1 MTDESSELA
10 KALDQIQIFNVR
22 RAWAFSLD
30 LGEWD
35 RLRSCFHPDASITV
49 SWYSGP
55 LDGFIDRSRALMASR
70 KPEEHRKHWLG
81 NMRSEINGTRAVLET
96 DVLILI
102 REFIDATL
110 FDYTSYARFY
120 DLLEKRAGVWRIVEW
135 NCIYDKDRL
144 DPVAPPRERALPG
157 RASGAGGAGERV
169 CIHEAATIQTGP
181 NHPGINRDP
190 GHRRRTQSSPAGRN
204 LACWHERVK
213 CRCESYS
220 WAPRTSRSR
229 R

>member
-10 KALDQIQIFNVR
+10 NALDQIQIFNVR
-22 RAWAFSLD
+22 RTWAFCLD

-55 LDGFIDRSRALMASR
+55 VDGFIDRSRALMATR

-144 DPVAPPRERALPG
+144 DPVAPPRERAFPSAQAVLEGPE
-157 RASGAGGAGERV
+157 SGFAFMKLR
-169 CIHEAATIQTGP
+169 QSK
-181 NHPGINRDP
+181 
-190 GHRRRTQSSPAGRN
+190 RRRTIPESIVIRDTDGERN
-204 LACWHERVK
+204 L
-213 CRCESYS
+213 
-220 WAPRTSRSR
+220 R
-229 R
+229 RRGEIWLAGTNE